1 MHGKLLLR
9 KWVSY
14 EFQEIAG
21 QPSAREHEN
30 SACKEAKSC
39 LFSCA
44 PKMVLYSPK
53 KWWWNPWN
61 DTKWHGPLVSHVGL
75 PSGGFISLKRCWRRS
90 TQGSLG
96 WVSELFGIVWTWST
110 PTSKG
115 LQSYVSKYLMAILG
129 DYMRDI
135 MCIIY
140 IYIINQFLNKP
151 NFDLTVLME
160 FRHCWNS
167 IWDTPELYWARSS
180 PQTSSCK
187 QLSASHP
194 AWHRFSKWC
203 FEKPPQIGKRWNV
216 ESMFF
221 SCFFPN
227 LPNL

>member
-1 MHGKLLLR
+1 MFVFLCP
-9 KWVSY
+9 
-14 EFQEIAG
+14 Q
-21 QPSAREHEN
+21 N
-30 SACKEAKSC
+30 
-39 LFSCA
+39 
-44 PKMVLYSPK
+44 
-53 KWWWNPWN
+53 
-61 DTKWHGPLVSHVGL
+61 
-75 PSGGFISLKRCWRRS
+75 
-90 TQGSLG
+90 
-96 WVSELFGIVWTWST
+96 GIVLPQKMMVKSLEWHKMARSIGIPCWVAKWRIHILEEMLTEEHPREFGMSFRAIWDCLNMEYPDFQRFT
-110 PTSKG
+110 ILRFQVFDG
-115 LQSYVSKYLMAILG
+115 NFGRLYERYYVYN
-129 DYMRDI
+129 
-135 MCIIY
+135 IY

>member
-135 MCIIY
+135 MCIY

-160 FRHCWNS
+160 FRHCWDS
-167 IWDTPELYWARSS
+167 IWDTPELYWAGTF
-180 PQTSSCK
+180 TSDIEL
-187 QLSASHP
+187 QATL
-194 AWHRFSKWC
+194 C
-203 FEKPPQIGKRWNV
+203 FTPCMTQVFKMLFWEAAPNWKALKCWKHV
-216 ESMFF
+216 F
-221 SCFFPN
+221 SCFLPN